1 MDAGAN
7 CRWCCSVRLLFRVY
21 SCSSLCLRDP
31 KIFLLH
37 LKCLSEALFINAA
50 SVLSK
55 ICCSTHQHNALE
67 AIGWSQIK
75 WLSHGKSS
83 PTNKKK
89 TETGTCWRFPLSLK
103 HSLNIHELF
112 WCRLQQLS
120 VRSTE
125 HRCRSVVLD
134 IKCHKYHFSEYEINV
149 QYNSQVT
156 LQNTRCSP
164 QSQSHRCDVRGLEE
178 VWYSWSTGGASKFS
192 PPVEDTHQINRR
204 SGDYSDHCMC
214 VHAACYSSTIRVN
227 CNTVVVACFKTTKN

>member
-134 IKCHKYHFSEYEINV
+134 IKCHKYHFSEYDAAEH
-149 QYNSQVT
+149 T
-156 LQNTRCSP
+156 LQSTVSVPPLWR
-164 QSQSHRCDVRGLEE
+164 QRAGGGVIQLEY
-178 VWYSWSTGGASKFS
+178 WWCQQILSTCGRHTPNK
-192 PPVEDTHQINRR
+192 Q
-204 SGDYSDHCMC
+204 
-214 VHAACYSSTIRVN
+214 TIRRLQRSLHV
-227 CNTVVVACFKTTKN
+227 CACCLV